1 VNGVRRV
8 RAFRFVHP
16 DLTRDAASPSAGLQV
31 DRRGRIAMVEDEH
44 AIRQS
49 LLMLLSTSPGER
61 VMRPDYG
68 CELRRL
74 VFAPNDDTTAGL
86 AIHYVRRAV
95 ERWEPRVEIESLDAG
110 RHEQRVEIGEMR
122 PTAAGDDSA
131 DASDRLII
139 TLDYRVRATRRQG
152 RVVQS
157 VDLTGEAS

>member
-1 VNGVRRV
+1 MNGGRRV

-16 DLTRDAASPSAGLQV
+16 DLTRGAESRSAGLQV
-31 DRRGRIAMVEDEH
+31 DRRGRIAMAEDDE

-49 LLMLLSTSPGER
+49 LLILLSTSPGER
-61 VMRPDYG
+61 VMRPEYG

-95 ERWEPRVEIESLDAG
+95 ERWEPRIEIEALDAG
-110 RHEQRVEIGEMR
+110 RHEERVEIGEMR
-122 PTAAGDDSA
+122 PSAGGDEA
-131 DASDRLII
+131 DASERLII

-157 VDLTGEAS
+157 VDLTGEAI